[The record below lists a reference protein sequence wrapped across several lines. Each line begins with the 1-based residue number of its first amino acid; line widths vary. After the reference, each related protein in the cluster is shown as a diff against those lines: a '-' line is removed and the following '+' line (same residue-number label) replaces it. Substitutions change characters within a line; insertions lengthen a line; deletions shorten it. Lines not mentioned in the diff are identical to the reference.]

1 LKLCHCIE
9 ARGFSGSEQV
19 NGLAQNI
26 LYGNWWLACIGQ
38 FMAYATIFPQSWTRS
53 QLFACHPTRIHC
65 AVTVQRGYSRATMC
79 EKRGYP
85 YGNIRNIFRIN
96 GCVGKRNRNFNRIHI
111 AAARASRDTLPQF
124 QRRRAR
130 WMRICS

>member
-1 LKLCHCIE
+1 VACLYWPIHGL
-9 ARGFSGSEQV
+9 RNDFSAVVDKVTAIRVPS
-19 NGLAQNI
+19 
-26 LYGNWWLACIGQ
+26 
-38 FMAYATIFPQSWTRS
+38 
-53 QLFACHPTRIHC
+53 TRIHC
-65 AVTVQRGYSRATMC
+65 AVTVQRGWSRATMC

-111 AAARASRDTLPQF
+111 AAARASRDTLPHF